1 MLSLESFKDGV
12 RMANPSILAIKKMA
26 DKEEKELAE
35 NNIGTLSSS
44 HNDINGD
51 DASMGATSHI
61 NMLQQAPSIHAPV
74 DINLMIPNTTPTTTT
89 ITTTTTNNIITT
101 ASASSDQSSAVINT
115 NDDDANKS
123 ESSVVPTAVV
133 SVDVDHPN
141 IYEYLQPKN
150 IRQSSTAS
158 ATTSTTITKSRNPF
172 YRPNTTT
179 ASDPQPHAT
188 IDPPMIKD
196 LGLSVK
202 SK

>member
-74 DINLMIPNTTPTTTT
+74 DINLMIPNT

-101 ASASSDQSSAVINT
+101 TIVSSDQSSAVINT
-115 NDDDANKS
+115 NDNDANKS

-133 SVDVDHPN
+133 SVDDDHPN